1 MSELWYIIKYIDT
14 VSDQEKRDNMPKESV
29 DFRKEEIINA
39 CEKLYETSTFKD
51 ITMKSIGEET
61 TFSRT
66 SIYNYFQTKEEIFLA
81 LLKRE
86 YDKWIDTLNEI
97 YEQNSKLTKENFAEK
112 LANTIEKR
120 KKLLKLVSMNMY
132 EIEENSRLEE
142 LIEFKKSY
150 GLAVRTVKKCVDKF
164 LKDINEENK
173 ERFIYLF
180 FPFMYGIY
188 PYTESTEKQIEAMKV
203 AKVPTKAL
211 SIYEIAYNG
220 ILKLLS

>member
-1 MSELWYIIKYIDT
+1 
-14 VSDQEKRDNMPKESV
+14 MPKESV

-39 CEKLYETSTFKD
+39 CEKLYETNTFKD

-86 YDKWIDTLNEI
+86 YDKWIDALNEI

-112 LANTIEKR
+112 LTHTIEKR

-142 LIEFKKSY
+142 LIAFKKSY
-150 GLAVRTVKKCVDKF
+150 GLAVKTVKKCVDKF
-164 LKDINEENK
+164 FKDINEEEK

-188 PYTESTEKQIEAMKV
+188 PYTELTEKQIEAMKV

-211 SIYEIAYNG
+211 SIYEIEYNG

>member
-1 MSELWYIIKYIDT
+1 
-14 VSDQEKRDNMPKESV
+14 MPKESV

-39 CEKLYETSTFKD
+39 CEKLYETNTFKD

-86 YDKWIDTLNEI
+86 YDKWIDALNEI

-112 LANTIEKR
+112 LAHTIEKR

-150 GLAVRTVKKCVDKF
+150 GLAVKTVKKCVDKF
-164 LKDINEENK
+164 FKDINEEEK

-188 PYTESTEKQIEAMKV
+188 PYTELTEKQIEAMKV